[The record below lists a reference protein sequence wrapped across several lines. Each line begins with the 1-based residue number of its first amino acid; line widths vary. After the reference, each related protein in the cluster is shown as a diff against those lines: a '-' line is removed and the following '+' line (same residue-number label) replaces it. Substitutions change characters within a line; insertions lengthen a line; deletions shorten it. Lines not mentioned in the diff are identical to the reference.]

1 VFFGRLKIIAS
12 KDKQPGI
19 HKECGLFVPKQE
31 SKQKAESQRP
41 SRKFGG
47 ILLSA

>member
-1 VFFGRLKIIAS
+1 MTKNDSS

-31 SKQKAESQRP
+31 SRWKAESQRP
-41 SRKFGG
+41 SKTFGG
-47 ILLSA
+47 IWLSA